1 MRVPLIATLDANST
15 ETRPFPALDGVGRIP
30 FSNED
35 GAPITI
41 KADSVECRDFL
52 SMGKNEISFWLD
64 GIPTGSWDIIVTNQ
78 RVVVYNKF
86 SKGLIGK
93 PKEKTGKA
101 SAGHMYYGSVT
112 NLSVFMD
119 GSIPVLLICCYRNDG
134 TRTAF
139 TIKSANTNSMKKL
152 AAELHDH
159 IDRWIISQGRKID
172 ESDGDEKHIAALKK
186 WNKFNENLWNGDTE
200 YSVFVPCQSWD
211 QVPDSR
217 VF

>member
-1 MRVPLIATLDANST
+1 MRVPLIAQIDANSS

-30 FSNED
+30 FSEKD
-35 GAPITI
+35 GSPLTI
-41 KADSVECRDFL
+41 KADKVECCDFL
-52 SMGKNEISFWLD
+52 STGKSEINFWLD
-64 GIPTGSWDIIVTNQ
+64 GIPAGSWDITVTDQ
-78 RVVVYNKF
+78 RLVVYSRF

-93 PKEKTGKA
+93 PKEKAGKA
-101 SAGHMYYGSVT
+101 SAGHMYYGSIS
-112 NLSVFMD
+112 NLSVFLD
-119 GSIPVLLICCYRNDG
+119 GNVPVLLICCYRKDG

-139 TIKSANTNSMKKL
+139 TIKSTNLDSMKKL

-159 IDRWIISQGRKID
+159 IDRWIISQGRKLD
-172 ESDGDEKHIAALKK
+172 ESDGDEKLIAVLKK
-186 WNKFNENLWNGDTE
+186 WNEFNENLWNGNKE